1 LNSNYPSEEE
11 EKMDHQ
17 RFEEKWGAEVEL
29 STTKREVL
37 FLIESIETLR
47 SAAQKSKTA
56 VKCFYSTSRI
66 IVNEQEEIQDPVEY
80 KRLKKVAEQA
90 EHNLAEAENKRLSLE
105 GKVRELEQKLAGFA
119 FNVSQKEIAL
129 LQSTK
134 NTLADKIGTIKEVL
148 SQKEEERATV
158 FGEDA
163 THLPDLITRK
173 EALLA
178 EEALG
183 KKITPGSI
191 EAIDQQLIS
200 LEEKYAESSAE
211 DIKLAHVISGLNTE
225 LSNLEEEFLFLN
237 KQYSEAFFSFL
248 RLEAEK
254 IGRQYAKHA
263 KGLTESYLKITAI
276 ERVMTAHGSVATFIG
291 AGSGSLDIPGLNLP
305 KCQGEK
311 RFGERDYI
319 FQSKTTSPQ
328 QEVEKLKQSMLEKGI
343 EPPETKLSPIGSL
356 STEKLLQVGIT

>member
-1 LNSNYPSEEE
+1 M
-11 EKMDHQ
+11 KHQ
-17 RFEEKWGAEVEL
+17 EFKEKWGAETEL
-29 STTKREVL
+29 STTKKEIIC
-37 FLIESIETLR
+37 LIESIENLR
-47 SAAQKSKTA
+47 SAVQESKTA
-56 VKCFYSTSRI
+56 VKCFYSTNTI
-66 IVNEQEEIQDPVEY
+66 IVNKQEKIQDPEAY
-80 KRLKKVAEQA
+80 KRLQKVAEKA
-90 EHNLAEAENKRLSLE
+90 EQNLAEASIKKMSLE
-105 GKVRELEQKLAGFA
+105 RKVNELEEKLAGFT

-158 FGEDA
+158 FGENV
-163 THLPDLITRK
+163 TPLSDLITEK

-178 EEALG
+178 VEALG
-183 KKITPGSI
+183 KPITPGSI

-200 LEEKYAESSAE
+200 LEKKYAESSAK

-225 LSNLEEEFLFLN
+225 LSNLEEEFSFLN

-248 RLEAEK
+248 KLEAEK

-263 KGLTESYLKITAI
+263 KGLTESYLKVTAI
-276 ERVMTAHGSVATFIG
+276 EKVMTAHGSAATFIG
-291 AGSGSLDIPGLNLP
+291 NNLNIPGLNLP

-319 FQSKTTSPQ
+319 FQSETTSPQ
-328 QEVEKLKQSMLEKGI
+328 QEIEKFKQSLLEKGI
-343 EPPETKLSPIGSL
+343 DPPETNASSVGPL
-356 STEKLLQVGIT
+356 STEKLL